1 MATLYSYDYEL
12 QRDVIVQ
19 ESPTIDQVAFYVK
32 NGDVIITEAL
42 RWCRESGISIS
53 DFKKALNKK
62 ENCYDI

>member
-12 QRDVIVQ
+12 QRDVIVR
-19 ESPTIDQVAFYVK
+19 ENPTIAEVASCVK

-42 RWCRESGISIS
+42 RWCRESGISIT
-53 DFKKALNKK
+53 DFNKALNKK